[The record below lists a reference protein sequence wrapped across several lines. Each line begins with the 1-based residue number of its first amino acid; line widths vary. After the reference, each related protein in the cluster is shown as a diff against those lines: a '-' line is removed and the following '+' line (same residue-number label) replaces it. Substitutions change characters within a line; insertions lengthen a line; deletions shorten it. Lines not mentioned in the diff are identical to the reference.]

1 MTIDELRTLL
11 AGLPSE
17 LPVTFRTDYRENH
30 PVSGHV
36 VIQSDAYERDQ
47 VVLTPYPT
55 AED

>member
-1 MTIDELRTLL
+1 MTVDELRTLL

-17 LPVTFRTDYRENH
+17 LPVTFRTDYRENL